1 MARIATIDEYIESL
15 AAPLRKITTQL
26 LALMDKEFP
35 KTTGKVWHG
44 HPVWMGGKNPVW
56 MGGKNPVAGFKDHTS
71 YVTYMIWRG
80 QEHSEAAVPRG
91 MASRK
96 ISSVADIEDVQAADW
111 LRESGE
117 A

>member
-1 MARIATIDEYIESL
+1 MAKIATIDEYIETL
-15 AAPLRKITTQL
+15 AEPLREIATQL
-26 LALMDKEFP
+26 RALMDKEFP

-44 HPVWMGGKNPVW
+44 HPVWMDR
-56 MGGKNPVAGFKDHTS
+56 KNPVAGFKDHTS